1 MYNLQIICLKKKLLF
16 SAFERNFTIKK
27 KKEEIFVK
35 HKQYTEVYFCLF
47 SGIVFS
53 I

>member
-1 MYNLQIICLKKKLLF
+1 MYKSSDYMFKKKLLF

-27 KKEEIFVK
+27 KEIFVK